1 MTKANKAIGAIAL
14 LVALVMIASAVTPL
28 ADVSAADNGSSI
40 FLNENESKLSGEG
53 FGDGISLSYHYMDD
67 QRPGYYLLADLENHP
82 KTPMYC
88 IITDENGIEVSNE
101 KIPYVGDRFEY
112 QLDKPLES
120 KTYEVI
126 MSSTSGGVYS
136 VSCSLTVSD
145 PEPSTYTVNISVVN
159 NEGGRVTNVGDN
171 VVTKNDSLTF
181 IVQLYDGYHI
191 SSVTCDM
198 NPLSPSSITDEGK
211 TALYVVEN
219 VTSDHNIVV
228 TFEKN
233 TSPSIKYK
241 ITATSADTG
250 GIISPADVEL
260 AKGETAIFT
269 ITPNDGYTLNDV
281 RVNGISVNPSDINRN
296 DDGTFTYK
304 YTHNVEGHQ
313 SIVAS
318 FKQYDPDKTYIINA
332 SAGANGKITPSG
344 EVSVK
349 SGESISFKITPNGGY
364 KIDSVLVDGKTVSL
378 TGDTYKFLSVTD
390 NHTIS
395 VTFKKDGGSPG
406 PGPGPSSSYT
416 INATA
421 GTGGSISPQGSV
433 SVSSGSSKTF
443 KFTPNNGYEIDTL
456 LVDGKIVQI
465 VGDSY
470 TFSNVTSNHTISVTF
485 KKTGE
490 STNYTISASAG
501 SGGKITPSGKVL
513 VEAGKSQTF
522 TISADK
528 GYEIDHVTVNGKEVA
543 INDGTYTFSNVN
555 ADQSISVTFK
565 EIGTEP
571 IPSEGDDGNN
581 TMYYILIAI
590 VIIAILVAAIY
601 LFMRNK
607 H

>member
-1 MTKANKAIGAIAL
+1 MNTTKWTLSLFALMVAFMMVVPTMAPLADDGTTNYSTAVTLGGESSEILGNGTGNGVSISYRYITGSGAGSNGYAL
-14 LVALVMIASAVTPL
+14 LV
-28 ADVSAADNGSSI
+28 D
-40 FLNENESKLSGEG
+40 LSNPPQGQ
-53 FGDGISLSYHYMDD
+53 FLSYDVHDSSDNLVYKS
-67 QRPGYYLLADLENHP
+67 PTESTPAYAKVLFKTIELVAGTYLIN
-82 KTPMYC
+82 
-88 IITDENGIEVSNE
+88 IFSNG
-101 KIPYVGDRFEY
+101 G
-112 QLDKPLES
+112 
-120 KTYEVI
+120 
-126 MSSTSGGVYS
+126 YS
-136 VSCSLTVSD
+136 VSANLNVTASLDKYTITITQSVGG
-145 PEPSTYTVNISVVN
+145 TVNSPGIV
-159 NEGGRVTNVGDN
+159 NEGEDAYITVTPDSGYSIGKVTLDGEAFNPSATHGDSILYVIENVRADHS
-171 VVTKNDSLTF
+171 VDVTF
-181 IVQLYDGYHI
+181 IPIGV
-191 SSVTCDM
+191 
-198 NPLSPSSITDEGK
+198 
-211 TALYVVEN
+211 
-219 VTSDHNIVV
+219 
-228 TFEKN
+228 
-233 TSPSIKYK
+233 KY
-241 ITATSADTG
+241 AVNAVAGTG
-250 GIISPADVEL
+250 GKISPTDVEL
-260 AKGETAIFT
+260 AKGETATFT

-281 RVNGISVNPSDINRN
+281 RVNGISVNPSDITRN

-304 YTHNVEGHQ
+304 YTHNVEGTQ

-344 EVSVK
+344 EVSIK
-349 SGESISFKITPNGGY
+349 SGESISFKITPNSGY
-364 KIDSVLVDGKTVSL
+364 KIDNVLVDGKTVSL
-378 TGDTYKFLSVTD
+378 TGDTYKFLSVTE

-465 VGDSY
+465 IGDSY

-490 STNYTISASAG
+490 STSYTISASAG

-522 TISADK
+522 TISANK
-528 GYEIDHVTVNGKEVA
+528 GYEIDHVTVNGKEVT

-571 IPSEGDDGNN
+571 MPSEGDDGNN

-590 VIIAILVAAIY
+590 VIIIILVAAIY